1 MVVTLCHYQKQLENQ
16 RIEEMNMPPFGKAL
30 TELAKTF
37 FAGVSHANLL
47 WEVFGALTGKDLP
60 NDAFTLAKGLSGIF
74 GLKDERM
81 ITTLILALEKEW
93 LRNGKKF
100 GGKRVENPREILAG
114 YFAWQFPK
122 QTPEQ
127 RLLAWWYGNQF
138 RNFLT
143 AMGSSPGKKE
153 GETTSTWQTT
163 EAGVTT
169 RHSRKMEHVGEGINN
184 PLDYLRM
191 MVMVICAEPT
201 QAQEPHYLPGYR
213 KLIAQSRAF
222 GNPNVPEGAEE
233 TLKGF
238 LENFPRL
245 RDKLMDK
252 SALSAEWVRSLA
264 SDEFRELKELLTE
277 IKTGLTETLKAKIPE
292 VERRL
297 TELNVRTIEAL
308 KNGVELMQRRNE
320 KLEAKRSWTHCFMK
334 KIGC

>member
-1 MVVTLCHYQKQLENQ
+1 
-16 RIEEMNMPPFGKAL
+16 MNMPPFGFGKAL
-30 TELAKTF
+30 TEFAKTF
-37 FAGVSHANLL
+37 FAGVSHAHSL

-60 NDAFTLAKGLSGIF
+60 NDAFTLAKGLSGVF

-81 ITTLILALEKEW
+81 IMMLILALEKEW
-93 LRNGKKF
+93 LKNGKKF

-201 QAQEPHYLPGYR
+201 QAQEPRYLPGYR

-222 GNPNVPEGAEE
+222 GNPHVPEGAEE

-238 LENFPRL
+238 LANFPRL

-277 IKTGLTETLKAKIPE
+277 IKTSLTEAFKAKKPE
-292 VERRL
+292 IARLL
-297 TELNVRTIEAL
+297 TELNDTITETLRDKVRAMQ
-308 KNGVELMQRRNE
+308 KRNAELAE
-320 KLEAKRSWTHCFMK
+320 KRSWMHRFMK